1 MTAGGVRRN
10 CFTLETIE
18 NIGDWRGRYADWLE
32 NRTGGD
38 DQLDSYPFVKNKR
51 APFSPS
57 RRALPMLNL
66 ALISSAGAYIN
77 GTPSFDTT
85 ARSGDLTFREIPS
98 QLEAEDLRF
107 AARGYDPA
115 AVQSDSNS
123 LLPLERLFEFESNG
137 IIGQL
142 NPVFWSFCGFIPD
155 ATGLADE
162 MVPRLVD
169 RIKRYEVQAALL
181 IPASRLC
188 HQSVSLI
195 ARAIELAGIST
206 MTIAVD
212 KEVVQSVR
220 PPRAALYEGKL
231 GSVAGLPNWPEHQR
245 RVLDEALRLIE
256 PMDQPG
262 IRNLGVA
269 LESEVE
275 EARGER

>member
-1 MTAGGVRRN
+1 
-10 CFTLETIE
+10 LEIIE
-18 NIGDWRGRYADWLE
+18 NIAEWRKRYADWLE
-32 NRTGGD
+32 NRGSVAGND
-38 DQLDSYPFVKNKR
+38 DLPDSYPFVKNTR
-51 APFSPS
+51 APFSPA

-66 ALISSAGAYIN
+66 ALISSAGAYIA
-77 GTPSFDTT
+77 GTAPFDTT
-85 ARSGDLTFREIPS
+85 APHGDLSFREIPA
-98 QLEAEDLRF
+98 QLEPEDLRF

-115 AVQSDSNS
+115 DVQSDSNS
-123 LLPLERLFEFESNG
+123 LLPLGRLFEFESNG

-155 ATGLADE
+155 AAGLVE
-162 MVPRLVD
+162 ETVPRLVE
-169 RIKRYEVQAALL
+169 RVKRYEVQAALL

-195 ARAIELAGIST
+195 ARAVEQAGIST
-206 MTIAVD
+206 MTLAVD

-220 PPRAALYEGKL
+220 PPRAAFYEGNF

-262 IRNLGVA
+262 IQKLVVE
-269 LESEVE
+269 LESQVE